1 MNASTTE
8 ARFAGIAIN
17 EAPEVSAATRLA
29 QYNMLNE
36 IPGAI
41 FGIITVAYLVGS
53 LIAAR
58 ALSHD
63 ARRQHLR
70 CHRVHEHPRCTN
82 RCGAR
87 GDA

>member
-17 EAPEVSAATRLA
+17 QPEEVSAATRLA

-41 FGIITVAYLVGS
+41 FGIITVAYIFGS
-53 LIAAR
+53 LIALA
-58 ALSHD
+58 H
-63 ARRQHLR
+63 
-70 CHRVHEHPRCTN
+70 
-82 RCGAR
+82 
-87 GDA
+87 